1 MEQHR
6 CKTGEDNMKKK
17 LFRINLFLLLIVVML
32 LGTSCGKN
40 KATTMKLIKTDGDVG
55 VENEKGKSVDLI
67 ENLGL
72 YNGYGIGTQSK
83 SFAWIDLDDTKLT
96 KMDEKSD
103 VDIKKDGKKLEL
115 VVNSGGLFFN
125 VTKPLEDDESMDIR
139 TSTTICGIRG
149 TCGWVESRGDTTYV
163 GVFDGKVECIVMVDG
178 KEETVTVNAK
188 ELLIVKKDGDN
199 VTYEI
204 KKLTYKDVPEFV
216 QLEIADEPFVLKE
229 ELSSVTARDF
239 EGSYIN
245 QDTGTALSI
254 TALDDTRARIYWR
267 DIAMPI
273 PPDTPLIPI
282 MEEDGVMDGDSMITA
297 LEYNAGKYSLIL
309 SGDQMIVTVLEPS
322 RTGWATSDTDID
334 AFISGTYVLG
344 EKEDVEER
352 VDIKDYIGTFMNGQN
367 IDAGKL
373 TITEINSQSVNVR
386 LEAFRTFDA
395 QEVSVIFEEAGYP
408 FENGIYV
415 DVSGKRVEIKKQNFS
430 INGHNYDGYIL
441 DVPEVLKKDWDII
454 LNYEKEYVSI
464 E

>member
-1 MEQHR
+1 
-6 CKTGEDNMKKK
+6 MKKN
-17 LFRINLFLLLIVVML
+17 LFRINLFLLLLTVML
-32 LGTSCGKN
+32 LGTSCGKT
-40 KATTMKLIKTDGDVG
+40 KATTMKLIKTDGKVG

-72 YNGYGIGTQSK
+72 YNGYNVGTQKK
-83 SFAWIDLDDTKLT
+83 SFAWIDFDDTKLT

-125 VTKPLEDDESMDIR
+125 VTKTLEDDESMDIR

-149 TCGWVESRGDTTYV
+149 TCGWVESQGDTSYV
-163 GVFDGKVECIVMVDG
+163 GLFDGKVECTVTVEG
-178 KEETVTVNAK
+178 KEETVRVNAK

-199 VTYEI
+199 VTYEV
-204 KKLTYKDVPEFV
+204 KELTYKDVPEFV
-216 QLEIADEPFVLKE
+216 QVEIVDEPFALEE
-229 ELSSVTARDF
+229 ELEQEGQAETLSVTARNF
-239 EGSYIN
+239 EGNYIN

>member
-1 MEQHR
+1 
-6 CKTGEDNMKKK
+6 
-17 LFRINLFLLLIVVML
+17 
-32 LGTSCGKN
+32 
-40 KATTMKLIKTDGDVG
+40 
-55 VENEKGKSVDLI
+55 
-67 ENLGL
+67 
-72 YNGYGIGTQSK
+72 
-83 SFAWIDLDDTKLT
+83 
-96 KMDEKSD
+96 
-103 VDIKKDGKKLEL
+103 
-115 VVNSGGLFFN
+115 
-125 VTKPLEDDESMDIR
+125 
-139 TSTTICGIRG
+139 
-149 TCGWVESRGDTTYV
+149 
-163 GVFDGKVECIVMVDG
+163 
-178 KEETVTVNAK
+178 
-188 ELLIVKKDGDN
+188 
-199 VTYEI
+199 
-204 KKLTYKDVPEFV
+204 
-216 QLEIADEPFVLKE
+216 
-229 ELSSVTARDF
+229 
-239 EGSYIN
+239 
-245 QDTGTALSI
+245 
-254 TALDDTRARIYWR
+254 
-267 DIAMPI
+267 
-273 PPDTPLIPI
+273 
-282 MEEDGVMDGDSMITA
+282 
-297 LEYNAGKYSLIL
+297 
-309 SGDQMIVTVLEPS
+309 MIVTVLEPS